1 MGKIRIALNRGL
13 LVLKKYS
20 PEILLATGLTGCVAS
35 TVYACKNTLKLPEVI
50 EKHAEE
56 CAVIAY
62 EKPDDKKAMFVQ
74 HVKTAGKIAKI
85 YAGPAV
91 VGALSVSAIL
101 GSHNIMKSRNL
112 ALAAAYKALDE
123 HFNEYRGIVREKYG
137 EEEEIKIYSG
147 ETVVKS
153 VDPETGETVEVTK
166 YSKYAK
172 FFDEASKYWEKDALY
187 NRAFLESVQSKM
199 NDLFDARGHV
209 FLNEVYDALDIPRT
223 PEGALVGWMKGYGD
237 DYIDIGLTNGS
248 EAGRRFINGDE
259 RNILLDF
266 NVDGEI
272 YGLLGS
278 RSRSEAI
285 VNYK

>member
-13 LVLKKYS
+13 LVVKKYA
-20 PEILLATGLTGCVAS
+20 PEILLTTGLAGCVVS

-50 EKHAEE
+50 SKHAEE

-62 EKPDDKKAMFVQ
+62 QKPDDKKAMFVQ
-74 HVKTAGKIAKI
+74 HVKTAGEIAKI

-91 VGALSVSAIL
+91 VGALSISAIL
-101 GSHNIMKSRNL
+101 GSYNIIKSRNL

-137 EEEEIKIYSG
+137 EEEERKIYSG
-147 ETVVKS
+147 ETVVKT
-153 VDPETGETVEVTK
+153 VDQETGETVEVHR

-172 FFDEASKYWEKDALY
+172 FFDEASKHWEKDALY
-187 NRAFLESVQSKM
+187 NKAFLESTQSKM
-199 NDLFDARGHV
+199 NDLYDARGHV

-223 PEGALVGWMKGYGD
+223 PEGALVGWIKGYGD
-237 DYIDIGLTNGS
+237 DFIDFGLINDS
-248 EAGRRFINGDE
+248 EAGRRFVNGDE
-259 RNILLDF
+259 RSILLDF

-272 YGLLGS
+272 YSLIGN

-285 VNYK
+285 ANYK